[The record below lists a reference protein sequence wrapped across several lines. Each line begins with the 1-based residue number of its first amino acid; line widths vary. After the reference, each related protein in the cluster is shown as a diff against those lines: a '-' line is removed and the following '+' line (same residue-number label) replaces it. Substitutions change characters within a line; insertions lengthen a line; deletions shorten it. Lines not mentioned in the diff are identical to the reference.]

1 MKRWI
6 LLVPLLL
13 FLGMAG
19 FLYRGLYLD
28 PAELPSAMIG
38 KQFPAF
44 SLPSV
49 QGGKPLTQADLL
61 GKPALVNV
69 WGTWC
74 ISCRVEH
81 PVLTRL
87 AQQGVVIYGINYKDV
102 NVDALKW
109 LKDFQ
114 NPYQININDEA
125 GGLGLNLGVYGAPET
140 FLIDS
145 KGVIRYKHVGV
156 IDDVVWREQLAGLYQ
171 GLVDEAKP

>member
-6 LLVPLLL
+6 LLVPLAL
-13 FLGMAG
+13 FLGMAA

-38 KQFPAF
+38 KPFPAF
-44 SLPSV
+44 SLPDV
-49 QGGKPLTQADLL
+49 QTGKTITQADLL

-81 PVLTRL
+81 PVLNKL
-87 AQQGVVIYGINYKDV
+87 ARQGVVIYGVNYKDV
-102 NVDALKW
+102 NADALKW
-109 LKDFQ
+109 LKEFH
-114 NPYQININDEA
+114 NPYQINIRDDA
-125 GGLGLNLGVYGAPET
+125 GSLGLNLGVYGAPET

-145 KGVIRYKHVGV
+145 KGVIRHKYVGV
-156 IDDVVWREQLAGLYQ
+156 IDETVWREKLAGLYQ